1 MKINNMSESERTYE
15 LLKKSLDA
23 AEDRKKVIANNLA
36 NINTKGYKRLYVT
49 FEETLKESKDKLKL
63 ETTDKRHISNE
74 SEYGQ
79 IEVKRDDSTSMRKD
93 GNNVDDVTETVN
105 LAANTLKYNALITEL
120 NSRMS
125 TKRYVI
131 SGGR

>member
-36 NINTKGYKRLYVT
+36 NINTKEYKRLYVT

>member
-23 AEDRKKVIANNLA
+23 TEDRKKVIANNLA

-49 FEETLKESKDKLKL
+49 FEDTLKESKDRLKL
-63 ETTDKRHISNE
+63 ETTDERHISNE

-93 GNNVDDVTETVN
+93 GNNVDDVNETVN
-105 LAANTLKYNALITEL
+105 LAANTLKYNALVTEL
-120 NSRMS
+120 NSRIS
-125 TKRYVI
+125 SKRYVI